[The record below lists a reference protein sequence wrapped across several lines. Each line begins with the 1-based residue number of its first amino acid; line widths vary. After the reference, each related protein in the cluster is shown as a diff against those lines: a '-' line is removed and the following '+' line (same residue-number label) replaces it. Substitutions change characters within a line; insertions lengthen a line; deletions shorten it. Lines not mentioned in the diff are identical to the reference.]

1 MKMEE
6 IVNEVSKMN
15 DKELADLLSFIDE
28 KEMVVVFCT
37 KSEIENE
44 VGPIDNEKW
53 NEILSTI
60 KEQSSI
66 EIENINSEILNN
78 INDCFFDINMTEEK

>member
-6 IVNEVSKMN
+6 IANEVSKMN

-28 KEMVVVFCT
+28 KKMVVVFCS

-44 VGPIDNEKW
+44 VGLIDNEKW
-53 NEILSTI
+53 NKILSTI
-60 KEQSSI
+60 KEYSSC